1 MFPYVEP
8 KRGVRAKEAVFY
20 HRPDFS
26 ELDHRKWLW
35 DLRGQEAAYLGNFD
49 FAGKRV
55 LEIGTANGALCFWME
70 KQGAEV
76 VAIDLSPD
84 VTKTSWDTLL
94 MPDDDPATV
103 SVRMAACIQ
112 SLNNGFWY
120 AHERLGSKAR
130 FVHATAYSIPKEV
143 GTFDVVTLCAVL
155 QHLRDPL
162 GALEKAIQ
170 FTREAV
176 IIADQMPSH
185 LTKEELQ
192 RPLAYF
198 TPKASDRTYHGG
210 WTWWHITPEV
220 YFRYFKLRGF
230 KIASYTTG
238 AYQQVSGPCEVFTI
252 VAKREQESGSWPV
265 TPL

>member
-8 KRGVRAKEAVFY
+8 KRSVRAEEAAFY
-20 HRPDFS
+20 HRLDFP
-26 ELDHRKWLW
+26 ELDNCEWRW
-35 DLRGQEAAYLGNFD
+35 DLRGQEAAYLGNFV

-70 KQGAEV
+70 NQGAEV
-76 VAIDLSPD
+76 VAVDLCPD

-103 SVRMAACIQ
+103 SVRMARGIQ
-112 SLNNGFWY
+112 QLNNGFWY
-120 AHERLGSKAR
+120 AHEKLGSKAR
-130 FVHATAYSIPKEV
+130 LVHATAYSIPKEV

-176 IIADQMPSH
+176 IITDQMPSH

-198 TPKASDRTYHGG
+198 HPKASDRTRHGG

-220 YFRYFKLRGF
+220 YFRYLKLRGF
-230 KIASYTTG
+230 KIASYSS
-238 AYQQVSGPCEVFTI
+238 ANYHQVSGLREMFTI
-252 VAKREQESGSWPV
+252 VAKREQGSGSWPA